1 MLLCRN
7 NQNELVSDNDVILGQ
22 GSKKHNLTRHANL
35 VYKGLLKD
43 FAPSYQSAP
52 NGDKNK
58 IATRLVDMAM
68 DTKNLRFIHAKK
80 DRKTGS
86 LKVTK
91 VLTKNEV
98 VTRTKEQLKK
108 FKLGSDNNRPPIDP
122 TRADTAQIV
131 NRPPVAMAA
140 TSNAN
145 PFGYFQQFVRE
156 DNGNITMSGVH
167 NEHVDRYVGVDN
179 SRHTHTH
186 VHQTDSKAIVD
197 AISDL
202 GSDLNAKLG
211 DLGGNINSSFGQLRD
226 TVVASATPGP
236 HRNRPGGTDLLQSFV
251 NEVGSPS
258 IQREV
263 GSPSIQRPTFD
274 LPVALND
281 SMKSFVQKCIDL
293 EYVDD
298 EQRLQMTKLLRSYC
312 GGIVVSESCLE
323 GKNKIPLD
331 ISDTNKKY
339 QKANVEGALVLDIK
353 VGDRQAT
360 PADINIRSIYYNSV
374 QDENPDETLFLPT
387 VLVVD
392 SNNSIVDY
400 VPRFF
405 ESKDRSKTLAY
416 SMLVATD
423 SEGSIKFIVHCSD
436 GDWLEEVA
444 SPFCDDDYEAQNGSD
459 ALKSAAMM
467 LDAALG
473 CPVQHEIIVT
483 LAGDVEVSLY
493 VATPTS
499 NDAKDPL
506 SQITEAVA
514 TMGGVTAIQ
523 FVSSGDH
530 LKRRPI
536 FFDTDALDRVL
547 GSQLEIGFKNVC
559 FFNPSWQEAS
569 GELVFEGCR
578 FNEDVLCEFGA
589 YRDQTPPFQVSFKQM
604 DDDCMPQPVKFLESI
619 IKGVNRNR
627 ISKVKFADWNSDKN
641 STPIVEKLA
650 ELDRLLKDQLVLEG
664 LHFTGEPYPKQT
676 KNVKKEIE
684 DLNKSE

>member
-1 MLLCRN
+1 L
-7 NQNELVSDNDVILGQ
+7 DTDVILGT
-22 GSKKHNLTRHANL
+22 GSAAHNLTRHANL

-52 NGDKNK
+52 NGDKIK

-108 FKLGSDNNRPPIDP
+108 FKLGSDSNRPPIDP

-140 TSNAN
+140 TSNAD
-145 PFGYFQQFVRE
+145 PLGYFQQFVRQG
-156 DNGNITMSGVH
+156 NGNLTMSGVH

-236 HRNRPGGTDLLQSFV
+236 HRNHPGGTDLLQSFV

-353 VGDRQAT
+353 VGDRQAN

-416 SMLVATD
+416 SLLVATD

-436 GDWLEEVA
+436 GDWLEEVG

-589 YRDQTPPFQVSFKQM
+589 YRDQTPPFQVFFKQV

-619 IKGVNRNR
+619 IKGVKRNR
-627 ISKVKFADWNSDKN
+627 IKKVKFAQWDSDKN

-650 ELDRLLKDQLVLEG
+650 ELDLLLKDQLVLEG